1 MSNASLKGCDGRRG
15 GEDGSADARGREARR
30 GESSVR
36 CGKQPRSRRGPRSA
50 SGDNCDRESRRGNA
64 PDDRPRRAI
73 RIELARVLNISHA
86 ETSPAVAS
94 RETDRARVRAA
105 GKKGPRYLGFYP
117 AKTLTTMV
125 RSVGL
130 LSTFLSLP
138 MTRP

>member
-1 MSNASLKGCDGRRG
+1 MVGEEGRMGQRMRVVGKRG
-15 GEDGSADARGREARR
+15 GVK
-30 GESSVR
+30 VR
-36 CGKQPRSRRGPRSA
+36 CARGKQPRSRRGPRSA

-94 RETDRARVRAA
+94 RETEPARVRAA